1 MGINETLEYIHS
13 VKWQGSKPGLERTQE
28 LLKALGNPEK
38 KLKFV
43 HVAGTNGK
51 GSTSICIAS
60 VLKEAGYRTGLF
72 ISPYIMKFNERMQ
85 VNGEYIT
92 DEELVELTDEIRPF
106 ADVMVDSPTEF
117 ELVTALAMQYFLKKE
132 CDIVVL
138 EVGMGGRMDSTNVIE
153 TPELAVITSIGYDHV
168 AELGPTISD
177 IAGEKAGII
186 KSNGD
191 VLVYGGEDEVE
202 AVFNTVAN
210 ERGAKLRKVDFSRIL
225 SREFSLEG
233 VNIDV
238 KPYGN
243 IMLPL
248 AGAYQPYNATLATT
262 ALELL
267 RDKGYKITDADIV
280 KGMESVS
287 WPGRFEIL
295 GRNPTFILDG
305 SHNPQGMEATAESL
319 RSHFADKKI
328 IFVVGVMADKDIDA
342 MMAHVAPLAKVF
354 ITVKPNH
361 ERAMESTALAE
372 RLKHFGVPTI
382 DCDLVKSGIA
392 EALNIAEESD
402 VICALG
408 SLYFSSEVREA
419 YTSTEIN

>member
-28 LLKALGNPEK
+28 LLRLLGNPEK

-51 GSTSICIAS
+51 GSTSVCIAS
-60 VLKEAGYRTGLF
+60 VLKEAGYKTGLF
-72 ISPYIMKFNERMQ
+72 ISPYIIKFNERMQ
-85 VNGEYIT
+85 VNGEYIS
-92 DEELVELTDEIRPF
+92 DNELVELTDEIRPF
-106 ADVMVDSPTEF
+106 ADAMVDSPTEF
-117 ELVTALAMQYFLKKE
+117 ELVTALAMQYFLKNE

-186 KSNGD
+186 KSDGD
-191 VLVYGGEDEVE
+191 VLIYGGEDAVE
-202 AVFNTVAN
+202 AVFNKVASD
-210 ERGAKLRKVDFSRIL
+210 RGARLQKVDFSRIL

-238 KPYGN
+238 KPYGK

-248 AGAYQPYNATLATT
+248 AGAYQPYNATLAIT

-267 RDKGYKITDADIV
+267 RNKGYKISDANII
-280 KGMESVS
+280 KGMESVK

-342 MMAHVAPLAKVF
+342 MMAHVAPFAKVF
-354 ITVKPNH
+354 ITVKPDH
-361 ERAMESTALAE
+361 ERAMESAALAE
-372 RLKHFGVPTI
+372 KLKCFGTPTI
-382 DCDLVKSGIA
+382 DSSTVKSGIT
-392 EALNIAEESD
+392 EALKMADEND
-402 VICALG
+402 VVCALG

-419 YTSTEIN
+419 YNSRG

>member
-1 MGINETLEYIHS
+1 
-13 VKWQGSKPGLERTQE
+13 
-28 LLKALGNPEK
+28 LKK
-38 KLKFV
+38 
-43 HVAGTNGK
+43 
-51 GSTSICIAS
+51 
-60 VLKEAGYRTGLF
+60 AGYRTGLF

-92 DEELVELTDEIRPF
+92 DDELVELTDEIRPF
-106 ADVMVDSPTEF
+106 ADVMIDSPTEF
-117 ELVTALAMQYFLKKE
+117 ELVTALAMQFFLKRE

-186 KSNGD
+186 KSGGD
-191 VLVYGGEDEVE
+191 VVVYGGDATVV
-202 AVFNTVAN
+202 AVFNKVASDH
-210 ERGAKLRKVDFSRIL
+210 GARLQKVDFSRIL
-225 SREFSLEG
+225 SRKFSLEG
-233 VNIDV
+233 VQIDIR
-238 KPYGN
+238 PYGE

-248 AGAYQPYNATLATT
+248 AGAYQPYNATLAIT
-262 ALELL
+262 ALEKL
-267 RDKGYKITDADIV
+267 RDKGYKISDSNIV
-280 KGMESVS
+280 KGLESVS

-319 RSHFADKKI
+319 RSHFADQKI

-354 ITVKPNH
+354 MTVKPNH
-361 ERAMESTALAE
+361 ERAMESSALAE
-372 RLKHFGVPTI
+372 RLKCFDVPAI
-382 DCDLVKSGIA
+382 DCGLVKKGIT
-392 EALNIAEESD
+392 EALKMAGEND
-402 VICALG
+402 VVCALG

-419 YTSTEIN
+419 YNARG